1 MLSAI
6 SFKRNCCLW
15 GKGVAANKYSNDSY
29 TFINIHAN
37 KCQWNL
43 FQADNGVT
51 QHGSFSLTG
60 VFSLGFTDIPY
71 CDCVG
76 GKCV

>member
-1 MLSAI
+1 ML
-6 SFKRNCCLW
+6 L
-15 GKGVAANKYSNDSY
+15 
-29 TFINIHAN
+29 INIVMIVKSSLMYMQISASGT
-37 KCQWNL
+37 CFRQIMES
-43 FQADNGVT
+43 ART